1 MTGDAG
7 KVTHDPSHAY
17 IMKEAVAGHL
27 SGDEG
32 DKYCNFQ
39 SWDNTYASGKEA
51 RELIKVNVKC
61 HIPSVSVLGN
71 MSDFDLYLLHE
82 SLNFV
87 YA

>member
-27 SGDEG
+27 SEDNEG

-39 SWDNTYASGKEA
+39 SWDTTYASGK
-51 RELIKVNVKC
+51 
-61 HIPSVSVLGN
+61 
-71 MSDFDLYLLHE
+71 
-82 SLNFV
+82 
-87 YA
+87 